1 METVLQ
7 TQLRRFLKQGTV
19 HNVDDDGDLVKKTVP
34 ELLSVD
40 VNDKSGYLGRKSV
53 LVGQKC
59 ASLKDVGLTPVSPQV
74 DFFYDKVYN
83 FHKTMASKMQIYF
96 EKGLNSTEL
105 EYMAAFSPDRRTK
118 ECTRKQILY
127 LARSYSK
134 IVNGISPTGFDQ
146 LKQEVELYQLD
157 DNIED
162 INKKQSYNSYWGEV
176 AALTEADD
184 NWSVYEVLPR
194 LARGLGTHFNSG
206 SEMERAFSRQS
217 DIHRDP
223 KRNRMT

>member
-1 METVLQ
+1 M
-7 TQLRRFLKQGTV
+7 
-19 HNVDDDGDLVKKTVP
+19 
-34 ELLSVD
+34 
-40 VNDKSGYLGRKSV
+40 
-53 LVGQKC
+53 
-59 ASLKDVGLTPVSPQV
+59 KDVGLTPVSPQV

-96 EKGLNSTEL
+96 ENGLNSTEL

-118 ECTRKQILY
+118 ECSRKQILY

-157 DNIED
+157 DNIEN

-176 AALTEADD
+176 AALTEGDD
-184 NWSVYEVLPR
+184 NWSVYEVLNS
-194 LARGLGTHFNSG
+194 NSG
-206 SEMERAFSRQS
+206 SEMERAFSRRS

-223 KRNRMT
+223 KRNRMTHETLDSHMQIRYGIECLDAKRKCSTCMLKV